1 MSVLI
6 ECVELSIHR
15 SAKGFRAGFKGFE
28 SSLFRLKDSE
38 RCGGSSGALRER
50 NRNDGPCFYLDDMRT
65 VHRNQAIGAIP
76 DRVWEA
82 LVEPLVK
89 VFHIWPRSLPC
100 CTKSS
105 RQQPS
110 PTNRRRRFPS
120 THTDPRHGD
129 RRPLSTHSRETDLEA
144 LLRDQVNARIPARL
158 PI

>member
-50 NRNDGPCFYLDDMRT
+50 NRNDGPCFYLGDMRT

-89 VFHIWPRSLPC
+89 VFHIWPRSL
-100 CTKSS
+100 
-105 RQQPS
+105 S
-110 PTNRRRRFPS
+110 PLL
-120 THTDPRHGD
+120 HEK
-129 RRPLSTHSRETDLEA
+129 LSTTTESNKPPATFPIHSHRSKTRRQTAPIDPQQ
-144 LLRDQVNARIPARL
+144 RDGP
-158 PI
+158 